1 MTTPRERA
9 LEHTVMALYD
19 VVIGM
24 PGIGSEVHELLKG
37 LRGRMNA
44 DTEPAFL
51 ASMARQLSATAQLM
65 ADRNV
70 DLPDEFC
77 RERQRAV
84 EQLKW

>member
-9 LEHTVMALYD
+9 LEHTVMALCD
-19 VVIGM
+19 VLIGM
-24 PGIGSEVHELLKG
+24 PGMSLEVNELLKG

-44 DTEPAFL
+44 DTEPGFL
-51 ASMARQLSATAQLM
+51 ADMACQLSATAQLM

-77 RERQRAV
+77 RERNKA
-84 EQLKW
+84 LLSL

>member
-9 LEHTVMALYD
+9 LEHTVMALCD
-19 VVIGM
+19 VLIGM
-24 PGIGSEVHELLKG
+24 PGMSLEVNELLKG

-44 DTEPAFL
+44 DTEPGFL
-51 ASMARQLSATAQLM
+51 ADMACQLSATAQLM

-77 RERQRAV
+77 GERNKA
-84 EQLKW
+84 LLSL